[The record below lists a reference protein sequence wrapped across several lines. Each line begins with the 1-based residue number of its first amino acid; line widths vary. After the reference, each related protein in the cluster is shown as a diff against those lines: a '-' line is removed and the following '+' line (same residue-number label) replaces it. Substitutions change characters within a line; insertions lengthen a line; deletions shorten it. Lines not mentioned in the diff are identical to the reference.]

1 VSIATAR
8 REELTAPLTTPQ
20 LRTRRHPGRWVS
32 GIVLVLIVGFVLNGL
47 ISNPRL
53 EWGQVWGYLF
63 DVHILSGLG
72 VTLALAVV
80 AEIVALALGMV
91 IGFCRVS
98 RNPVAKTAAA
108 VYVWLFRGI
117 PLIVLVLLVGN
128 IALFIPEVRIG
139 IPFTDVEFFS
149 ASTNALVS
157 TFVAGVIALSLHDA
171 AYNAEIYRSGII
183 SVPDGQRLAAQ
194 ALGLTWWQT
203 QLRVVL
209 PQALPVM
216 IPPAM
221 SQFVTLLK
229 STAMVSV
236 IAVGDLLTEAQH
248 ISALNQYVI
257 ELLFVATIW
266 YLVAVSVASVLS
278 RLLDSK
284 SEKLRH

>member
-1 VSIATAR
+1 MSIATAR
-8 REELTAPLTTPQ
+8 REELATPMSAPR
-20 LRTRRHPGRWVS
+20 LRSRRHPGRWIS
-32 GIVLVLIVGFVLNGL
+32 GVALVLLLGYVLNGL
-47 ISNPRL
+47 ASNPRL
-53 EWGQVWGYLF
+53 EWEQVWSFLF
-63 DVHILSGLG
+63 DGHILSGLA

-80 AEIVALALGMV
+80 SEIVALALGMV

-98 RNPVAKTAAA
+98 RNPVARVAAA

-128 IALFIPEVRIG
+128 IALFIPEMSLG
-139 IPFTDVEFFS
+139 IPFTQLQVFS
-149 ASTNALVS
+149 VSTNAIISL
-157 TFVAGVIALSLHDA
+157 FVAGVIALSLHDA

-194 ALGLTWWQT
+194 ALGLTWWQIQT
-203 QLRVVL
+203 RVVL

-221 SQFVTLLK
+221 SQFITLLK

-266 YLVAVSVASVLS
+266 YLIAVSVASGLS